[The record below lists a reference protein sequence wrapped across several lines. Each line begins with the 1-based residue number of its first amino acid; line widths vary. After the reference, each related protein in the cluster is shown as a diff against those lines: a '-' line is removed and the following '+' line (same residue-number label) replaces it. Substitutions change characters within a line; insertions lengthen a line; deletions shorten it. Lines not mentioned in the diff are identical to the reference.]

1 MDDGYSNVL
10 GLAISPSDAVTAIP
24 IDSMLI
30 DTPFFDAG
38 SGEYADNL
46 FTADSVKATLWL
58 ATDDNRWRVLAGT
71 VPARSLSIGHVP
83 GGLVS
88 SEMPGSF
95 KSNWRSRLG
104 YGSSWL
110 HSDIKNMAYALVYL
124 FFDDIASNPAANLNS
139 P

>member
-1 MDDGYSNVL
+1 
-10 GLAISPSDAVTAIP
+10 
-24 IDSMLI
+24 MLI